1 MDHPNKSSVAK
12 GVTVVGFCDS
22 CGAPACT
29 RHPGKTETWN
39 DVLDALRLETPEPQT
54 NILSS
59 APEWEMG

>member
-1 MDHPNKSSVAK
+1 M
-12 GVTVVGFCDS
+12 VGFCDS